1 MERREDEGVA
11 SVVNYLM
18 TTLALA
24 GSSISLVGGGAE
36 AARVRTR
43 SAISQGK
50 YVDAAF
56 LAFVQPIAAALTD
69 QQFCDLSAL
78 ASLRS
83 FADMGAISRAA
94 NARRTAAKLM
104 SYAEQTSTVYEQL
117 LQRSSAGRS
126 EELLA
131 LFEIDTP
138 GAEDEEGGGATQIV
152 TPRTVATALAQIRD
166 VRSAGPLERF
176 NAAVSGRL
184 EQLSQVIV
192 EAPDSQREL
201 IRQRLQ
207 LLGGNLHSV
216 VDDAEND
223 SVRDAS
229 HYIEG
234 SVLEPISEDDIRAV
248 TSQAVSYE
256 AGLDTPAA
264 KAATKQ
270 YGYGSEEEREAA
282 EAGMVDIG
290 RRSAERAASAPRVPE
305 PEAEVAPA
313 EPEVAGIE
321 PGTASG
327 VDISDLDEGRLLEAL
342 RRALIRRASG
352 DRKRAAST

>member
-1 MERREDEGVA
+1 VR
-11 SVVNYLM
+11 
-18 TTLALA
+18 
-24 GSSISLVGGGAE
+24 
-36 AARVRTR
+36 ARDAVR
-43 SAISQGK
+43 QGK

-56 LAFVQPIAAALTD
+56 LVFVQPIADALTSSR
-69 QQFCDLSAL
+69 FFDLREL

-83 FADMGAISRAA
+83 FADAGAVSRAA
-94 NARRTAAKLM
+94 NARRTAAQLM
-104 SYAEQTSTVYEQL
+104 SSSAQTDTVYEQL

-152 TPRTVATALAQIRD
+152 TPRTVAAALAQIRD